1 MKNTSPALKSK
12 RLRHRLGARMVLV
25 FVLLAALSSL
35 ILVGGVRQLL
45 DQGWRYWVQ
54 PLMSDYVDRVV
65 LDLGS
70 PPQIERARAL
80 TQRLPLEVSIRGP
93 VVNWSSRQE
102 RADGGVQPSAFD
114 PWQSR
119 HKAWAEQLSRRSADG
134 HELRIGLSGLA
145 WQQHPSR
152 KAWWMLA
159 GLLLV
164 TALAYASVRWML
176 RPLQAMAL
184 GAAAFGRGE
193 FEHRIPIRVGLK
205 GPRHLDELGDLALR
219 FNQMAADIQQMLD
232 GKRALLLAISH
243 ELRSPLTRA
252 RLHAELVEPGPAQQ
266 ALLND
271 LGLMGELISD
281 LLESERLGAGHQALQ
296 LQAADLN
303 ALVREAVGRQT
314 SPVELDLAQ
323 DLPAL
328 QLDPMRIQLLLRNL
342 LDNAAR
348 HHRPELGPLQ
358 MSTRRSEQGI
368 ELRLRDRGLG
378 VPPEQ
383 LSQLGQPFYRTDAAR
398 SRSEGGAGLGLSL
411 CRLIALAH
419 GGRLDFANAQPGL
432 VVSLVLPARPAQI
445 RPA

>member
-1 MKNTSPALKSK
+1 MKTK

-45 DQGWRYWVQ
+45 DQGWRSWVQ

-65 LDLGS
+65 QDLGS

-93 VVNWSSRQE
+93 VVNWSSQQE
-102 RADGGVQPSAFD
+102 RAEGAPQAPKFD

-119 HKAWAEQLSRRSADG
+119 HNAWAEQLSRRSADG
-134 HELRIGLSGLA
+134 HEVRIGLSRLA
-145 WQQHPSR
+145 WNQHPSR

-176 RPLQAMAL
+176 RPLQAMAQ
-184 GAAAFGRGE
+184 GAEAFGRGE
-193 FEHRIPIRVGLK
+193 FDHRIPIRQGLK

-252 RLHAELVEPGPAQQ
+252 RLNAELVEPGQAQQ
-266 ALLND
+266 AMLHD
-271 LGLMGELISD
+271 LGLMAELIND
-281 LLESERLGAGHQALQ
+281 LLESERLGAGHKALQ
-296 LQAADLN
+296 LQAVNLN
-303 ALVREAVGRQT
+303 ALAREAVGRQST
-314 SPVELDLAQ
+314 AVELDLAKE
-323 DLPAL
+323 LPLL

-348 HHRPELGPLQ
+348 HHRPELGPVQL
-358 MSTRRSEQGI
+358 STRISAQGI
-368 ELRLRDRGLG
+368 ELRLRDQGPG
-378 VPPEQ
+378 VAPEL

-419 GGRLDFANAQPGL
+419 GGQLSFANAEPGL
-432 VVSLVLPARPAQI
+432 AVSLVLPTSFTPIQ
-445 RPA
+445 

>member
-1 MKNTSPALKSK
+1 MKTK

-45 DQGWRYWVQ
+45 DQGWRSWVQ

-65 LDLGS
+65 QDLGS

-93 VVNWSSRQE
+93 VVNWSSQQE
-102 RADGGVQPSAFD
+102 RAEGAAQAPKFD

-119 HKAWAEQLSRRSADG
+119 HNAWAEQLSRRSADG
-134 HELRIGLSGLA
+134 HEVRIGLSRLA
-145 WQQHPSR
+145 WNQHPSR

-184 GAAAFGRGE
+184 GAEAFGRGE
-193 FEHRIPIRVGLK
+193 FEHRIPIRQGLK

-252 RLHAELVEPGPAQQ
+252 RLNAELVEPGPAQQ
-266 ALLND
+266 AMLQD
-271 LGLMGELISD
+271 LGLMAELIND
-281 LLESERLGAGHQALQ
+281 LLESERLGAGHKALQ
-296 LQAADLN
+296 LRAVDLN
-303 ALVREAVGRQT
+303 ALVREAVGRQ
-314 SPVELDLAQ
+314 SSAVELDLAK
-323 DLPAL
+323 DLPLL

-348 HHRPELGPLQ
+348 HHRPELGPVQL
-358 MSTRRSEQGI
+358 STRISAQGI
-368 ELRLRDRGLG
+368 VLRLRDQGPG
-378 VPPEQ
+378 VAPEL

-419 GGRLDFANAQPGL
+419 GGQLSFANAEPGL
-432 VVSLVLPARPAQI
+432 AVSLVLPASFTPIQQI
-445 RPA
+445 

>member
-45 DQGWRYWVQ
+45 DQGWRSWVQ

-70 PPQIERARAL
+70 PPQIARARAL
-80 TQRLPLEVSIRGP
+80 TQRLPLEVAISGP
-93 VVNWSSRQE
+93 VVNWRSGPDQ
-102 RADGGVQPSAFD
+102 APGFD

-119 HKAWAEQLSRRSADG
+119 HNAWAEQLSRRTADG
-134 HELRIGLSGLA
+134 HEVRIALSRLA

-159 GLLLV
+159 GLLAV
-164 TALAYASVRWML
+164 MALAYASVRWML
-176 RPLQAMAL
+176 RPLQAMAQ
-184 GAAAFGRGE
+184 GAEAFGRGA
-193 FEHRIPIRVGLK
+193 FAHRIPVRGRP
-205 GPRHLDELGDLALR
+205 GHLDELGDLALR

-252 RLHAELVEPGPAQQ
+252 RLNAELVEPGPAQQ

-296 LQAADLN
+296 LQPVDLN
-303 ALVREAVGRQT
+303 ALAREVVGRQA

-358 MSTRRSEQGI
+358 MSTRHSEQGI
-368 ELRLRDRGLG
+368 ELQLRDRGLG
-378 VPPEQ
+378 VPPEL

-432 VVSLVLPARPAQI
+432 AVSLLLPAKPAQI

>member
-1 MKNTSPALKSK
+1 MKIPSPVLKTK

-35 ILVGGVRQLL
+35 ILIGGVRQLL
-45 DQGWRYWVQ
+45 DQGWRSWVQ

-65 LDLGS
+65 QDLGS

-93 VVNWSSRQE
+93 LVNWSSQQE
-102 RADGGVQPSAFD
+102 RADGVLPLPKFD

-119 HKAWAEQLSRRSADG
+119 HNAWAEQLSRRSADG
-134 HELRIGLSGLA
+134 HEVRIGLSRVA
-145 WQQHPSR
+145 WNQHPSS
-152 KAWWMLA
+152 KAWWMLG

-176 RPLQAMAL
+176 RPLQAMAQ
-184 GAAAFGRGE
+184 GAEAFGRGE
-193 FEHRIPIRVGLK
+193 FEHRIPVTLRRHG
-205 GPRHLDELGDLALR
+205 HLDELGDLALR

-252 RLHAELVEPGPAQQ
+252 RLNAELVEPGPAQQ

-271 LGLMGELISD
+271 LSVMGELISD
-281 LLESERLGAGHQALQ
+281 LLESERLGAGHKALQ
-296 LQAADLN
+296 LRAVDLN
-303 ALVREAVGRQT
+303 ALAREVVGRQPI
-314 SPVELDLAQ
+314 PVELDLAK
-323 DLPAL
+323 DLPRL
-328 QLDPMRIQLLLRNL
+328 HLDPMRVQLLLRNL

-358 MSTRRSEQGI
+358 LSTRRSEQGI
-368 ELRLRDRGLG
+368 ELHVRDWGLG
-378 VPPEQ
+378 VPPE
-383 LSQLGQPFYRTDAAR
+383 LLGQLGQPFYRTDAAR

-411 CRLIALAH
+411 CRLIVQAH
-419 GGRLDFANAQPGL
+419 GGQLQFSNAEPGL
-432 VVSLVLPARPAQI
+432 RVSLLLPDSVGQI
-445 RPA
+445 RGE

>member
-1 MKNTSPALKSK
+1 MKTPTPVLKTK

-35 ILVGGVRQLL
+35 ILIGGVRQLL
-45 DQGWRYWVQ
+45 DQGWRSWVQ

-65 LDLGS
+65 LNLGS

-80 TQRLPLEVSIRGP
+80 TQRLPLEVAIRGP
-93 VVNWSSRQE
+93 VVNWSSQQDRS
-102 RADGGVQPSAFD
+102 DGALGSPNFD

-119 HKAWAEQLSRRSADG
+119 HNAWAEQLSRRSADG
-134 HELRIGLSGLA
+134 HEVRIGLSRLA
-145 WQQHPSR
+145 WNQHPSR
-152 KAWWMLA
+152 KAWWMLG

-176 RPLQAMAL
+176 RPLQAMAQ
-184 GAAAFGRGE
+184 GAEAFGRGE
-193 FEHRIPIRVGLK
+193 FEHRIPIRQGLK

-252 RLHAELVEPGPAQQ
+252 RLNAELVEPGPAQQ

-271 LGLMGELISD
+271 LSVMGELISD
-281 LLESERLGAGHQALQ
+281 LLESERLGAGHKALQ
-296 LQAADLN
+296 LQTVDLN
-303 ALVREAVGRQT
+303 ALAREAVGRQPC
-314 SPVELDLAQ
+314 PVGLNLAK
-323 DLPAL
+323 DLPTL
-328 QLDPMRIQLLLRNL
+328 QLDPMRIQWLLRNL

-348 HHRPELGPLQ
+348 HQRPELGPLQ
-358 MSTRRSEQGI
+358 LSTRVSEQGV
-368 ELRLRDRGLG
+368 ELRVRDQGPG
-378 VPPEQ
+378 VAPD
-383 LSQLGQPFYRTDAAR
+383 LLHQLGQPFYRTDAAR

-419 GGRLDFANAQPGL
+419 GGQLHFANAEPGL
-432 VVSLVLPARPAQI
+432 AVTLVLPIPTI
-445 RPA
+445 PPIVC